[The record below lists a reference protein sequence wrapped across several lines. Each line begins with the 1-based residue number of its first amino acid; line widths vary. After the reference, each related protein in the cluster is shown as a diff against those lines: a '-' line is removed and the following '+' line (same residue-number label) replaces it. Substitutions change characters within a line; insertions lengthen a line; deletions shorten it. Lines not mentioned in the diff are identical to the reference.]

1 MNHIESICS
10 RYEEGYRGL
19 LISGRSLYD
28 FVIEDGKLRPLL
40 ETLRRALFTRY
51 GMLTVTYSMAAGLDY
66 DTRFLEKDADRRS
79 VENILRAHRL
89 LDLPRD
95 QREVELVIRG
105 ISTMVRK
112 QSEDQLKWSDGRSI
126 LFAVLIEFTEHLAPA
141 LMNGTQTEAQLQ
153 VIELSHLT
161 AQSLSLR
168 SSGNLVIFH
177 GREGLIDD
185 LVSSPLHAIRLNQPD
200 QEEKQEFITAALKL
214 YTGAAFEKEL
224 TPAAVAHITANTPNR
239 SLEQMLRASHKSG
252 RELTAGQLSAQKNR
266 DVEQISEGTLTSLDT
281 ARVKDV
287 VLCGVNIEKA
297 REILLKLGDG
307 LKNGHRTMPANV
319 ILAGAPGT
327 GKTDLALLTARQAN
341 VPAYQMHSPKGG
353 IVGETERKARLQ
365 QTVLKEGAPNVGF
378 IDEITEAMPMERSD
392 FDGDSGASRAVMA
405 ELLKSFS
412 DESRRGRS
420 LVIAATNCPWRMS
433 EAMRSRFTFIPVLH
447 PLKKDF
453 AGIVWAIA
461 RGIQSN
467 TDITPENA
475 LIQEAATVFYNKG
488 ANPRHVRAAISNAL
502 LAQDALTAELVLEA
516 AHDLCAFNDQA
527 SSIYADL
534 WAIMTCSSRSFFPWS
549 KDPKGYPYPPHLK
562 EIINQETGEIDY
574 KALMHSIEEY
584 KNYANV

>member
-1 MNHIESICS
+1 MNPIETICK
-10 RYEEGYRGL
+10 RYDEGYRGL
-19 LISGRSLYD
+19 LVSGRSLYD
-28 FVIEDGKLRPLL
+28 FVVEDGKLRPLL
-40 ETLRRALFTRY
+40 ETLRRALFARY
-51 GMLTVTYSMAAGLDY
+51 GMLTLTYSLAAGLDY
-66 DTRFLEKDADRRS
+66 DTHFIEKDGDRRS

-95 QREVELVIRG
+95 HKEVELVIRG
-105 ISTMVRK
+105 ISNLVRK
-112 QSEDQLKWSDGRSI
+112 PGEELSKWSDGRPI

-141 LMNGTQTEAQLQ
+141 LTNGTQTEAQLQ

-177 GREGLIDD
+177 GRDGLIDD
-185 LVSSPLHAIRLNQPD
+185 LVSSPLNAVRLQQPD
-200 QEEKQEFITAALKL
+200 QEEKKEFLAAALQL

-224 TPAAVAHITANTPNR
+224 TTEVVAHVTANTPNR

-252 RELTAGQLSAQKNR
+252 KELTTGQLSAQKNR
-266 DVEQISEGTLTSLDT
+266 DVELISEGTLTSLDT

-287 VLCGVNIEKA
+287 VLCGVNIEKP
-297 REILLKLGDG
+297 REILLKLGDE
-307 LKNGHRTMPANV
+307 LKIGHRTMPANV

-327 GKTDLALLTARQAN
+327 GKTDLAMITALQAN

-378 IDEITEAMPMERSD
+378 IDEITEAMPMERSE

-412 DESRRGRS
+412 DETRRGKS

-447 PLKKDF
+447 PLKEDF
-453 AGIVWAIA
+453 GGIVCSIA
-461 RGIQSN
+461 KGMVCDDDVN
-467 TDITPENA
+467 PENKKV
-475 LIQEAATVFYNKG
+475 QEAAALFYDKG
-488 ANPRHVRAAISNAL
+488 ANPRHVRSAMSNAL
-502 LAQDALTAELVLEA
+502 LVQGSLSAETVLFA
-516 AHDLCAFNDQA
+516 AHDLCAFNDHA
-527 SSIYADL
+527 SGIYADL

-549 KDPKGYPYPPHLK
+549 RDPQSYPYPAHLK
-562 EIINQETGEIDY
+562 EIVSPQNGEVNY
-574 KALMHSIEEY
+574 KLLIQKIEEY
-584 KNYANV
+584 KPYANV